1 MINRL
6 ILFLIKKKLGVKSY
20 EKFRFVNQ
28 KKPGVYWFN
37 STALLKQT
45 GKHNPTE
52 YSNVSINWLL
62 DEQCK
67 IIKLRNK
74 KARNH
79 T

>member
-6 ILFLIKKKLGVKSY
+6 ILFLIRRKLGVEKY

-37 STALLKQT
+37 GAALLKQT

-52 YSNVSINWLL
+52 YSSVSINWLL
-62 DEQCK
+62 DKQCK

-74 KARNH
+74 KAQSH